1 MILSNKPKVL
11 IFHPYIFKLCKAKK
25 KDVSGRINMGIE
37 INTPNKVP
45 VPVKAV
51 MLPNI
56 IPKVIMPRI
65 KIK

>member
-45 VPVKAV
+45 VKVV